1 MHSHNK
7 RYVHH
12 HGWGCVGIYY
22 LSHWLWIHKLK
33 FLALAAKY
41 LNILAFRVYID
52 PPATIG
58 DRLVLPHGGFG
69 VVIAPDVEIG
79 CDAIIMHNV
88 TIGHARPGRII
99 IGNRFCAGAG
109 ATILGPVRIGHD
121 VTIGANATVHFDV
134 PDGATVVGQRARI
147 ITPNKLGKMA
157 GTDDGRE
164 VVGST

>member
-1 MHSHNK
+1 
-7 RYVHH
+7 
-12 HGWGCVGIYY
+12 
-22 LSHWLWIHKLK
+22 
-33 FLALAAKY
+33 
-41 LNILAFRVYID
+41 
-52 PPATIG
+52 
-58 DRLVLPHGGFG
+58 
-69 VVIAPDVEIG
+69 VEIG

-88 TIGHARPGRII
+88 TIGHARPGRIV

-147 ITPNKLGKMA
+147 ITPNGLGEMA
-157 GTDDGRE
+157 GTDDGRD